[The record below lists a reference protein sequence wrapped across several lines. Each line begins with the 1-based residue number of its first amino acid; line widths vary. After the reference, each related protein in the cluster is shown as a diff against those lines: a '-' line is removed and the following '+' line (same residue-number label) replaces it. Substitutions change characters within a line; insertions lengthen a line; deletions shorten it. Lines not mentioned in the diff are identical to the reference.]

1 MSHSIQR
8 LVSLTVLASGLV
20 LSPIA
25 FSHEGPQANEGY
37 WGDMN
42 GHIIN
47 CWHTIYFDQEKHG
60 VEACGEGT
68 AKPKA
73 KAKAKPAPHV
83 SLKTVSLGAHALFDV
98 NKDTLRAAGR
108 QELDALAN
116 DLHAVKEIKHIT
128 IVGHTDS
135 TGAEGYNQALSERR
149 AASVR
154 HYLISKGVNSN
165 VISSIGKGESS
176 PVDSNANSAGR
187 QKNRRVDINI
197 SAIK

>member
-8 LVSLTVLASGLV
+8 LVSLSVLASSLI

-47 CWHTIYFDQEKHG
+47 CWHTIYFDQAKHG
-60 VEACGEGT
+60 LEACGEGN

-73 KAKAKPAPHV
+73 KVMVAPQV
-83 SLKTVSLGAHALFDV
+83 SQKTVSLGAHALFDV
-98 NKDTLRAAGR
+98 NKDTLRAAAH

-135 TGAEGYNQALSERR
+135 TGAEAYNQSLSERR

-176 PVDSNANSAGR
+176 PVASNANNDGR